1 MDSKQIITK
10 IITLIKKN
18 GIPKHI
24 KKFKLPKK
32 IPSTFKNEN
41 EMVRWI
47 TDNITRKY
55 HKHTT
60 LINNEWSKTNTKDK
74 TMKNIYEKYG
84 NPRKLP
90 DIFWDNKNKIGRIKY
105 YHFWGAYTKTET
117 MKDTNKLVTFVRKTI
132 QKWLKKDI
140 KGIIIDVREH
150 TGGDMW
156 PFTHSLYDILG
167 NITLFAFTNK
177 KITKKQ
183 KGWIN
188 NYQNITT
195 YQKKELKIKIPIAV
209 IYGKKT
215 TSSGEFSA
223 AIFKGRKNA
232 KSFGKKSGGYLS
244 ANQEYNINDKYTL
257 LLTCTYIQTVD
268 MEFNDSGYLMPDV
281 ITDKPITIAKQWI
294 KQYNIKN

>member
-167 NITLFAFTNK
+167 NSTLFAFTNK

-188 NYQNITT
+188 NYQNINT
-195 YQKKELKIKIPIAV
+195 YKKKELKIKIPIAV

-215 TSSGEFSA
+215 MSSGEFGA

-281 ITDKPITIAKQWI
+281 ITDKPITKAKQWI